1 MLNSF
6 ALAVTT
12 TVIVLFVASLA
23 GYVFGRLRFPG
34 RALLMLGILAISY
47 FPPAAFVIPLFQAFA
62 GNARS
67 RYRSRPSRCLPHRGC

>member
-6 ALAVTT
+6 VLAVTT
-12 TVIVLFVASLA
+12 TVIVLLVASLA

-62 GNARS
+62 GNAAITVPFTS
-67 RYRSRPSRCLPHRGC
+67 IRCLPHHGC